1 MTNIVIAD
9 HNRLVGQGIAKLLT
23 DDKRIRS
30 ITRVMNMD
38 ELIRHIRGQET
49 DILLLDLNLP
59 PAGGLEA
66 IRRVL
71 RVCEKLAI
79 IGLGI
84 NPDGPYPARL
94 LELGAR
100 GLLTKGCE
108 GSELLEAVFK
118 VRGGQLHLGA
128 DLAQSMVMNSLVP
141 GESSVS
147 SLSTRELAVM
157 VLVAQ
162 GRRPRE
168 ISERLCI
175 SPKTVST
182 YRSRLCRKL
191 GVQTDVELTHLSLK
205 HGLIEASYCS

>member
-1 MTNIVIAD
+1 MTHIVIAD
-9 HNRLVGQGIAKLLT
+9 HNRLVAEGIAKLLA
-23 DDKRIRS
+23 DDTRIGT
-30 ITRVMNMD
+30 ITRVAHLD
-38 ELIRHIRGQET
+38 ELIRHIRLQAS
-49 DILLLDLNLP
+49 DVVLLDLNLP

-71 RVCEKLAI
+71 RVRDSLAI

-100 GLLTKGCE
+100 GLLTKGCAH
-108 GSELLEAVFK
+108 SELIEAVLK

-141 GESSVS
+141 GESSVAT
-147 SLSTRELAVM
+147 LSTRELAVM
-157 VLVAQ
+157 VLVSQ

-168 ISERLCI
+168 ISDRLCI

>member
-9 HNRLVGQGIAKLLT
+9 HNRLVGEGIAQLLGA
-23 DDKRIRS
+23 DKRIQS
-30 ITRVMNMD
+30 ITRVAHME
-38 ELIRHIRGQET
+38 ELVRHLRHHGT
-49 DILLLDLNLP
+49 DVVLLDLNLP

-66 IRRVL
+66 IRRMQ
-71 RVCEKLAI
+71 RICPGLAI

-100 GLLTKGCE
+100 GLLTKGCK
-108 GSELLEAVFK
+108 GSELIEAVFK
-118 VRGGQLHLGA
+118 VKRGQLHLGE

-141 GESSVS
+141 GESAVS
-147 SLSTRELAVM
+147 TLSTRELAVM
-157 VLVAQ
+157 ILVSQ
-162 GRRPRE
+162 GRRPVE
-168 ISERLCI
+168 ISNHLCI